1 MAKQTEQLIDIDKIP
16 DAPWHRSEWSG
27 SLISVGGCD
36 ASDFGRDDVDRVVA
50 FTRDGAWEDVGD
62 IAVVVRLKDGR
73 FAAWTTWQDM
83 TGSGFCC
90 DAYGGTADIYFAPT
104 VEAALSTFG
113 EVTREA
119 LRQMTQASPP

>member
-1 MAKQTEQLIDIDKIP
+1 MIDIDKIP
-16 DAPWHRSEWSG
+16 DAPWHRSAWSG
-27 SLISVGGCD
+27 GLISVGGCD

-50 FTRDGAWEDVGD
+50 FNYDGEWGDAGD
-62 IAVVVRLKDGR
+62 IAVIVQLKDGR

-83 TGSGFCC
+83 TGTGFCN

-104 VEAALSTFG
+104 AEAALSTFG

-119 LRQMTQASPP
+119 LRQMTQAASPS

>member
-16 DAPWHRSEWSG
+16 DAPWHCAEWCG

-50 FTRDGAWEDVGD
+50 FTRDGRGGRGRHRGGRQARGWPVRGVDDV
-62 IAVVVRLKDGR
+62 AGR
-73 FAAWTTWQDM
+73 PGAGSAATRTV
-83 TGSGFCC
+83 
-90 DAYGGTADIYFAPT
+90 TADIYFAPT